1 MNFRHV
7 YWGIVLIVFGVLGLG
22 VTLGWLPNVSI
33 WALIGPYFLIALGL
47 WFLLRPRF
55 PKSANF
61 PTAVESISLDG
72 ATEAKIQIEHG
83 AGRIT
88 LNGGAKS
95 DELVAGT
102 FSGGLKKKVT
112 RSGPKV
118 TAKLESEAE
127 AAFESAFDYP
137 GKGLDWSLN
146 LTGSIPL
153 SLDLDT
159 GASELVCDLTDL
171 MIKEFDLDTGASSS
185 KIKLPAHAGF
195 TRVDIDAGAA
205 SIELTVPEGVAAS
218 IKVDA
223 ALMKKDIDENRFPKV
238 GDRYQSPRYETA
250 ENKVEIKV
258 DSAVGSISIK

>member
-1 MNFRHV
+1 MNFRHI

-55 PKSANF
+55 PRSANF
-61 PTAVESISLDG
+61 PTSMESIPLDG

-88 LNGGAKS
+88 LNGGVKP
-95 DELVAGT
+95 DELLAGT

-112 RSGPKV
+112 RSGSK
-118 TAKLESEAE
+118 ASLKLESEAE

-137 GKGLDWSLN
+137 KGLEWNLN
-146 LTGSIPL
+146 LTGSIPIN
-153 SLDLDT
+153 LDLDT

-171 MIKEFDLDTGASSS
+171 MVKEFDLDTAASSN

-195 TRVDIDAGAA
+195 TLVDIDAGAA
-205 SIELTVPEGVAAS
+205 SIELIVPKGVSVS

-223 ALMKKDIDENRFPKV
+223 ALIKKDIDENRFPKFY
-238 GDRYQSPRYETA
+238 DRYQSPEYETA
-250 ENKVEIKV
+250 ENKIEIKV

>member
-7 YWGIVLIVFGVLGLG
+7 YWGIVLIIFGVLGLG

-33 WALIGPYFLIALGL
+33 WELIGPYFLIALGL

-55 PKSANF
+55 PKSTNL
-61 PTAVESISLDG
+61 PTSAESILLDG

-83 AGRIT
+83 AGQIT
-88 LNGGAKS
+88 LNGGAKPE
-95 DELVAGT
+95 ELLAGT

-112 RSGPKV
+112 RSGPKI
-118 TAKLESEAE
+118 TTKLESEAE

-137 GKGLDWSLN
+137 GKGMEWVLK
-146 LTGSIPL
+146 LTSSIPL
-153 SLDLDT
+153 SIDLDT

-171 MIKEFDLDTGASSS
+171 MVKEFNLDTGASSS
-185 KIKLPAHAGF
+185 KIKLPAHGGY
-195 TRVDIDAGAA
+195 TLVDIDAGAA
-205 SIELTVPEGVAAS
+205 SIELTVPEGVEAR

-238 GDRYQSPRYETA
+238 GDRYQSPGYETA
-250 ENKVEIKV
+250 ENKVEIKI